1 MISATGTITG
11 SNLST
16 GGNVIAVN
24 GSYSGFLSVAGNI
37 YANSIV
43 SPQTLIITDPLV
55 YFQST
60 QTYPYTYDIGFYSG
74 FTGGAGN
81 TYQHTGLVRDYTDN
95 TWKLFS
101 NVPEPAG
108 SSMDLTNAIYD
119 PIMTGNI
126 SVIGITS
133 ATGNVTGGNIVT
145 SGSVNATGNIT
156 GGNISI
162 SGVTTLTGNVTSRH
176 ILPAANV
183 TYDLGSPTQM
193 WRSIYVSGNTI
204 YVGTSNLNVTDG
216 NLSVGSNPVVTVS
229 PTGTSNTTGN
239 MNVVGNITGSN
250 VISSGLI
257 TATGNV
263 TGNYVIG
270 NGTALT
276 SITAANIVGTVANT
290 TYALTANAATYSTNA
305 IQANIANIANSVAGS
320 NVSGIVANATYALT
334 ANASTYA
341 TNAIQANIANIANS
355 VTGSNVSGT
364 VANAT
369 YATSAGSATTA
380 GTVTTASQ
388 GNITSVGT
396 LVSLSITG
404 NTTSGN
410 ILTGGLVS
418 ATGNITGNYLAGNG
432 SQLTGMYGNANVAT
446 YLPTYSGN
454 LSPGNIS
461 SVAGTITGVVIPKAN
476 TVTDGT
482 SISINT
488 DLADLFIQ
496 TNTQT
501 AGTLT
506 INAPS
511 GTPVNGQKFMIRL
524 SSTAIQTFS
533 WNAIYVG
540 STDLPLPTASSGSGK
555 YDYLGFIYN
564 STATKWQLLA
574 KTFGF

>member
-1 MISATGTITG
+1 MTANASTYSTNAIQANVANIANSVSGSNVSGAVANATYALTANASTYSTNAIQANVANIANSVAGANVSGTVANATYALTANASTYSTNAVQANVANIANSVSGSNVSGTVGLTQYVTQSAQANITSVGTLTSLSVSGNTTSGNLLTSGLISATGTITG

-16 GGNVIAVN
+16 SGNVLAVN

-55 YFQST
+55 YFQNT

-74 FTGGAGN
+74 FTGGTGN
-81 TYQHTGLVRDYTDN
+81 TYQHTGLTRDYTDN

-204 YVGTSNLNVTDG
+204 YVGTSNLSVTDG

-257 TATGNV
+257 TATGN
-263 TGNYVIG
+263 
-270 NGTALT
+270 
-276 SITAANIVGTVANT
+276 
-290 TYALTANAATYSTNA
+290 
-305 IQANIANIANSVAGS
+305 
-320 NVSGIVANATYALT
+320 
-334 ANASTYA
+334 
-341 TNAIQANIANIANS
+341 
-355 VTGSNVSGT
+355 
-364 VANAT
+364 
-369 YATSAGSATTA
+369 
-380 GTVTTASQ
+380 
-388 GNITSVGT
+388 
-396 LVSLSITG
+396 
-404 NTTSGN
+404 
-410 ILTGGLVS
+410 
-418 ATGNITGNYLAGNG
+418 ITGNYLVGNG

-461 SVAGTITGVVIPKAN
+461 SVTGTITGVVIPKAN

-533 WNAIYVG
+533 WNAIYAG
-540 STDLPLPTASSGSGK
+540 STDLPLPGTSSGSGK